1 MGRVRN
7 DIDDGLEQYVDEQT
21 GQLAERPAARV
32 LPHLDY
38 SPIRRG
44 QVIEVPDEEV
54 YHWVAGGFTALDRYP
69 VPHRLYPN
77 HQADPLA
84 YPLPEPHP
92 SQIEATAVGQAPPP
106 SPAPAAAA
114 PSAAPPAAA
123 TESTTAPAEAAAGSA
138 KEQ

>member
-7 DIDDGLEQYVDEQT
+7 DRDDGIEQYVDEET
-21 GQLAERPAARV
+21 GQLAERPAVLV

-38 SPIRRG
+38 TPVHRG
-44 QVIEVPDEEV
+44 QVVEVADEDV
-54 YHWVAGGFTALDRYP
+54 YHWVAAGFTALDRYP
-69 VPHRLYPN
+69 VPFRLYPN

-92 SQIEATAVGQAPPP
+92 SQKEATAVGQAPPP

-114 PSAAPPAAA
+114 QTATALAAA
-123 TESTTAPAEAAAGSA
+123 TETTAPQQAAAGSA

>member
-1 MGRVRN
+1 MGRVLN
-7 DIDDGLEQYVDEQT
+7 DIDDGLEQYVDET

-38 SPIRRG
+38 TPVRRG
-44 QVIEVPDEEV
+44 QVVEIPDEDV

-77 HQADPLA
+77 HRADPLA
-84 YPLPEPHP
+84 YALPEPHP
-92 SQIEATAVGQAPPP
+92 SQPGATAVGTPPP
-106 SPAPAAAA
+106 AVPAPAAQSAAA
-114 PSAAPPAAA
+114 PAA
-123 TESTTAPAEAAAGSA
+123 TPSTSVPADTAADSP